1 MPTSITLA
9 QIESELFTC
18 DFKGAEHKRALF
30 TAYVVERDAAKDAEI
45 ASLRA
50 GLANAARIIEAGEKD
65 HRATRVA
72 LAIEVGRSE
81 YYAEAI
87 RAASEDS
94 VGIAFKVLEA
104 ALSAVPPRSSN
115 PAACNR
121 EALGRLV
128 REIWIEWAKEQ
139 THPKPSWLLS
149 WEEISESDREVDR
162 RIGERLAMLP
172 VSTFHGFFRF
182 IRSSDALAMACTII
196 EEEAESLF
204 RTNTVKS
211 VWQDEDESVRLEYVE
226 MVKTAAA
233 LRNLL

>member
-18 DFKGAEHKRALF
+18 DSKGAEHKRALF
-30 TAYVVERDAAKDAEI
+30 TAFVAERDAAKDAEI

-50 GLANAARIIEAGEKD
+50 GLANAARIIDAGEKD

-81 YYAEAI
+81 FFAQTI

-94 VGIAFKVLEA
+94 VGIALKVLEA
-104 ALSAVPPRSSN
+104 ALSAVPTRRSN
-115 PAACNR
+115 PAAFDR

-149 WEEISESDREVDR
+149 WEEIGEADREVDR

-172 VSTFHGFFRF
+172 VTTFHGFFRF
-182 IRSSDALAMACTII
+182 IRSSDALSMACTII
-196 EEEAESLF
+196 EEEAESIF
-204 RTNTVKS
+204 RTNTVNS
-211 VWQDEDESVRLEYVE
+211 IWQDEDESVRLEYVE
-226 MVKTAAA
+226 MVQTAAA
-233 LRNLL
+233 LRKLL